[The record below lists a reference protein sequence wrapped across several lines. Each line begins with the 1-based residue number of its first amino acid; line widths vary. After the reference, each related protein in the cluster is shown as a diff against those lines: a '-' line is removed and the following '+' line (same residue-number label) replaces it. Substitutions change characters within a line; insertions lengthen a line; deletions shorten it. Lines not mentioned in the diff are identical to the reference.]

1 MSQEKLYQSLSAL
14 MDGQASEL
22 ELHQVLKQSQTNAE
36 LRQQWQRWQIA
47 RAALH
52 GQPQSFVALNLAER
66 VSAALE
72 DAPPVAPIT
81 RARPA
86 MRSRLWRSGGQLA
99 VAASV
104 TLAVLGGVRFYQSSQ
119 QAPANPPLQAQTG
132 AGVPFNL
139 PLAEVPQLAG
149 FTDNAEQNTETAWQ
163 WPSEQMDL
171 QEGKRLRGYLRQH
184 SRQSALYPGIDGV
197 LPDVRAASFS
207 E

>member
-1 MSQEKLYQSLSAL
+1 MSQEKLDQSLSAL

-36 LRQQWQRWQIA
+36 LRQQWQRWQIT
-47 RAALH
+47 RAALR
-52 GQPQSFVALNLAER
+52 GQPQSFATLNLAER
-66 VSAALE
+66 VSAAL
-72 DAPPVAPIT
+72 DAPPAAPIA

-119 QAPANPPLQAQTG
+119 QVPANPPLQAQTG

-163 WPSEQMDL
+163 WPSEQMNL
-171 QEGKRLRGYLRQH
+171 QEAERLRGYLRQH
-184 SRQSALYPGIDGV
+184 SRQSALYSGIDGV